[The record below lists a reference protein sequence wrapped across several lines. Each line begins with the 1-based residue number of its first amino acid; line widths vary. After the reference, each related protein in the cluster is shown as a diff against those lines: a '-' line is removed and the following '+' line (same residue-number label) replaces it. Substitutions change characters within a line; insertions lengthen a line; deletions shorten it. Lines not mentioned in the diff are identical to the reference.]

1 MVFSAYKSDIFPL
14 HPIEDTGRRGMDIHQ
29 IVHYFYRAKEIIK
42 KVYNK
47 IMNLI

>member
-1 MVFSAYKSDIFPL
+1 MVLSAFKSDIFAIY
-14 HPIEDTGRRGMDIHQ
+14 PIEDTERPGMDIHQ